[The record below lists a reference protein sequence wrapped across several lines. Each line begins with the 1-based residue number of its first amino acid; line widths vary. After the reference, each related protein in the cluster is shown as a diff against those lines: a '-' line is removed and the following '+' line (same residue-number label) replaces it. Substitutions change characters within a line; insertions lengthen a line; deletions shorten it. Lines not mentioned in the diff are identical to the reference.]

1 MLILHINAD
10 IVESPLAA
18 PTPGHLRDQLIR
30 RASTTNPTALDAW
43 GDQLADMT
51 NTLEDHSNHW
61 KPRVR
66 PLTADNLRQMA
77 ADVYK
82 CDPSLVTFIDTY
94 ELPGDVQK
102 ALARYVARLHE
113 YFEGFGGI
121 PEPFIWHACKR
132 NALPQSVYTALV
144 TYAVDTAN
152 KTTATDNCKKGQTC
166 G

>member
-10 IVESPLAA
+10 IIESPLAA

-30 RASTTNPTALDAW
+30 RASTVNPTALNAW

-51 NTLEDHSNHW
+51 NTLEARSNHW

-66 PLTADNLRQMA
+66 PLTAANLKQMA

-82 CDPSLVTFIDTY
+82 CQPADVTYIDTY

-102 ALARYVARLHE
+102 ALAQYVARLHE
-113 YFEGFGGI
+113 YFEGFGDI
-121 PEPFIWHACKR
+121 PEPLIWQACKR
-132 NALPQSVYTALV
+132 NALPRSTYTALV

-152 KTTATDNCKKGQTC
+152 KATATDNL
-166 G
+166 

>member
-30 RASTTNPTALDAW
+30 RASDVNPTALGAW

-51 NTLEDHSNHW
+51 NTLEERSNHW

-66 PLTADNLRQMA
+66 PLTAANLKQMA
-77 ADVYK
+77 ADIYK
-82 CDPSLVTFIDTY
+82 CQPADVTYVDTY
-94 ELPGDVQK
+94 ELPDDVQK
-102 ALARYVARLHE
+102 ALAQYVARLHE
-113 YFEGFGGI
+113 YFEGFGDI
-121 PEPFIWHACKR
+121 PEPLIWQACKR
-132 NALPQSVYTALV
+132 NALPQSTYTALV

-152 KTTATDNCKKGQTC
+152 KAPATDNL
-166 G
+166 

>member
-10 IVESPLAA
+10 SIESPLVA

-30 RASTTNPTALDAW
+30 RASAVNPPALGAW
-43 GDQLADMT
+43 RDQLADMT
-51 NTLEDHSNHW
+51 NTLEDRSNHW

-66 PLTADNLRQMA
+66 PLTAANLKQMA
-77 ADVYK
+77 ADIYK
-82 CDPSLVTFIDTY
+82 CQPAQVTYIDTY

-102 ALARYVARLHE
+102 ALAQYVARLHE
-113 YFEGFGGI
+113 YFEGFGDI
-121 PEPFIWHACKR
+121 PEPLIWQACKR

-152 KTTATDNCKKGQTC
+152 EATATDNL
-166 G
+166 

>member
-10 IVESPLAA
+10 IIESPLAA

-30 RASTTNPTALDAW
+30 RASTVNPTALGAW

-51 NTLEDHSNHW
+51 NTPVERSNHW

-66 PLTADNLRQMA
+66 PLTAANLKQMA
-77 ADVYK
+77 ADIYK
-82 CDPSLVTFIDTY
+82 CQPAQVTYIDTY
-94 ELPGDVQK
+94 ELPDDVQK
-102 ALARYVARLHE
+102 AFTQYIARLHE
-113 YFEGFGGI
+113 YFEGFGDI
-121 PEPFIWHACKR
+121 PEPVIWQACKR
-132 NALPQSVYTALV
+132 NALPRSTYTALV

-152 KTTATDNCKKGQTC
+152 KATATDNSKKGQTR